1 MDLIGLKSLLLIALF
16 LNKQSF
22 RGITGCKEWERAIM
36 NVIARVAHRE
46 GITRSMPRDPTFCVS
61 LQGDANGHPVFHPD
75 YAALGFGP
83 HHHSGGL

>member
-1 MDLIGLKSLLLIALF
+1 
-16 LNKQSF
+16 
-22 RGITGCKEWERAIM
+22 M